1 MNCFFQWYVFY
12 RKALKFFPSTI
23 AVAIKRVHNILLF
36 SSRNEC
42 NYQTKEPMFVIVNS
56 SWKQQCIP
64 AGCVLPARYCTED
77 LPDRKP
83 PLTENSRERDPP
95 RQRSPGQRPPWT
107 ETHLDRDLL
116 DRDHSPWTETPT
128 GQRPPL
134 DRDPHW
140 TETPPDRDPPVWT
153 KWHTGVKTLPC
164 PKLRFCEWYVSVIRK
179 SN

>member
-12 RKALKFFPSTI
+12 RKALKLFPSTI

-64 AGCVLPARYCTED
+64 AGCVLPARYCTGD

-83 PLTENSRERDPP
+83 PLTENSRERDPTDRDP
-95 RQRSPGQRPPWT
+95 RTETPLDRDPPGQRPPGQRPPP
-107 ETHLDRDLL
+107 LDRD
-116 DRDHSPWTETPT
+116 PT
-128 GQRPPL
+128 GQRPPQ
-134 DRDPHW
+134 
-140 TETPPDRDPPVWT
+140 TENP
-153 KWHTGVKTLPC
+153 L
-164 PKLRFCEWYVSVIRK
+164 CEQNDTQV
-179 SN
+179 